1 MQEQINIKKLC
12 LNFTLI
18 HASPYLSCS
27 LKFQMCMS
35 TLMSTL
41 LRLEFHASHSCETL
55 GGTHWFNYDID
66 FIWSFHACFAFPLYL
81 VHNFFPSVLDHLLSF
96 QISYII
102 FVCVRVCVLCDF
114 SYNKTEDLAPG
125 SADMLSFSH
134 LMLGVLSENR
144 SELAPYASTHTVL
157 YSIPSYSGL
166 GISWNSFPF
175 LHIKTRETL
184 WVLKRFTDGL

>member
-1 MQEQINIKKLC
+1 
-12 LNFTLI
+12 
-18 HASPYLSCS
+18 
-27 LKFQMCMS
+27 MCMS

-55 GGTHWFNYDID
+55 GGTQWFNYYID
-66 FIWSFHACFAFPLYL
+66 FIWCFWACFALPLYF
-81 VHNFFPSVLDHLLSF
+81 VHNFFPSIVVHFFLFMHPF
-96 QISYII
+96 
-102 FVCVRVCVLCDF
+102 FVLCDF

-144 SELAPYASTHTVL
+144 SELAPYTSTHTVL

-175 LHIKTRETL
+175 LLIKTRETL